1 MDRRSLL
8 GAAAAVSASGGLG
21 TLAMAADGAAARVA
35 RLSAEIERAEDLSA
49 IKRLQRAYGYYV
61 GRGLGSEVGELFAK
75 DAVAE
80 FGGSPTVGQDRIRRF
95 FAASGPGR
103 LPDGRLN
110 EHILLQPIIHVAP
123 DGMTAKGRWRLMLMT
138 GELGKSANWGDG
150 HYEVDYRKQDG
161 IWKIAHL
168 RYYRR
173 FNAPYDG
180 GWTRKID
187 APAPAGPAPT
197 AAPSSY
203 PDAKPYPANYVFPFH
218 FTHPVTGPRP
228 AAPQPATTAASG
240 PMDIEMLRRRAE
252 RLQDGGAIENLQGA
266 YGFYIDKK
274 LWDQVADLFGADASY
289 EIGQNGVFL
298 GQPHIRE
305 YLHSL
310 GPKGLQD
317 GDLFNH
323 IQMAPVINVSPDGR
337 TAKGRWQ
344 VLTQAGKFGK
354 TAMWA
359 AGIYENE
366 YVKDGGVWKF
376 AKMHFYTT
384 FATPYEAGWGKVA
397 LPAENAAERTGPKPD
412 RPPSGNYPVYP
423 TYYLAPIHFPNPGLT
438 PIAMP
443 DTPKPPV
450 AVSPSSM
457 TRSLG
462 SAEAMARAATDRAA
476 VERLQHAYGF
486 YLDAGLWDDVAG
498 LFAPRDGSIE
508 IGARGV
514 YSGRDQVRK
523 FLDVFGPVGLP
534 PGRMSNHIQIQPVIH
549 VAPDGRTAKVRSRA
563 MLQAGTY
570 GGAGNLGDGVYEDEF
585 VKEDGVWK
593 IKTLHF
599 YFTFGSDYEKGW
611 GKDAIK
617 NPKPTPG
624 QAPGGG
630 PPSVAY
636 ELYPVAFIPPYHYA
650 NPVSGRK

>member
-8 GAAAAVSASGGLG
+8 ASGAALSALAAVPSF
-21 TLAMAADGAAARVA
+21 GAETNAARAA
-35 RLSAEIERAEDLSA
+35 RLGAEIARAEDLSA

-61 GRGLGSEVGELFAK
+61 GRGLGAEVGDLFAT

-80 FGGSPTVGQDRIRRF
+80 FGGSPTVGQDRIRKF

-123 DGMTAKGRWRLMLMT
+123 DGLTAKGRWRLMLMT

-173 FNAPYDG
+173 FNAPYEG
-180 GWTRKID
+180 GWTRKVD

-197 AAPSSY
+197 GTPSSY
-203 PDAKPYPANYVFPFH
+203 PDARPYPAAYVFPFH
-218 FTHPVTGPRP
+218 FANPVMGPPP
-228 AAPQPATTAASG
+228 APPQPAAG
-240 PMDIEMLRRRAE
+240 PAPDIWLLRRRAE
-252 RLQDGGAIENLQGA
+252 RLQDEAAIENLQGS
-266 YGFYIDKK
+266 YGFYLDKK
-274 LWDQVADLFGADASY
+274 LWDQVADLFAADASY

-298 GQPHIRE
+298 GQPHIRD

-323 IQMAPVINVSPDGR
+323 IQMAPVINVAPDGR

-354 TAMWA
+354 TAIWA
-359 AGIYENE
+359 AGIYEND

-376 AKMHFYTT
+376 ASMHFYTT

-397 LPAENAAERTGPKPD
+397 LPPEDPSERQGPKPD

-423 TYYLAPIHFPNPGLT
+423 TYFLAPLHFSNPGLT

-443 DTPKPPV
+443 DWAKP
-450 AVSPSSM
+450 ASVSA
-457 TRSLG
+457 
-462 SAEAMARAATDRAA
+462 AELDHDLATAETMARAATDRAA
-476 VERLQHAYGF
+476 VERLQHAYGY
-486 YLDAGLWDDVAG
+486 YLDAGLWDEVSG
-498 LFAPRDGSIE
+498 LFVQRDGSIE
-508 IGARGV
+508 IGARGLYV
-514 YSGRDQVRK
+514 GRGQVRR

-534 PGRMSNHIQIQPVIH
+534 PGRLNNHVQMQPVIH
-549 VAPDGRTAKVRSRA
+549 VATDGRTAKLRSRA
-563 MLQAGTY
+563 MLQSGVY
-570 GGAGNLGDGVYEDEF
+570 GGAGGIADGVYEDEF

-599 YFTFGSDYEKGW
+599 YLTFGSDYEKGW
-611 GKDAIK
+611 ARDAIP
-617 NPKPTPG
+617 NPKPTPD
-624 QAPGGG
+624 QAPGGR

-636 ELYPVAFIPPYHYA
+636 ELYPVAYIPPFHYA